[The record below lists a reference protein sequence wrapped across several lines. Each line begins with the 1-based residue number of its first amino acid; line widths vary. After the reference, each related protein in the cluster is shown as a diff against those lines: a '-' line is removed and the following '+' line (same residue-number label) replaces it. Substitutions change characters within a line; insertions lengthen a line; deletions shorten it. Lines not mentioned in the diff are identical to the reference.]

1 VEYPEVKFSLS
12 ALFGSMTD
20 TEARMKAMLG
30 DDYGFIMEMRK
41 MTQRSGYQAM
51 MPFELEWR

>member
-1 VEYPEVKFSLS
+1 
-12 ALFGSMTD
+12 
-20 TEARMKAMLG
+20 MKAMLG